1 MFQLIFSAMSALNQ
15 VAVFAAALVFGG
27 VGVLVVGNAIYWRLH
42 AARVQGEVIGVR
54 RNGNCLNAVYRYDS
68 PAGESVEATS
78 TEGSDSVRGKETG
91 RVVPLWVIPEKPHEV
106 QERGNHLFTVLG
118 LVFLA
123 SGVALF
129 WVGATA
135 WRTGPMTWVVG
146 GLFFL
151 HLLHRLRR
159 VLAPG
164 EKTLPR
170 SGWLAVTELLK
181 AARTSEP
188 SPLQPVEELNTL
200 PEFRDRQI
208 RARAQF
214 ARLAPLLLLIGAGSL
229 ALGVHESHALL
240 GLEASGTRASGLVTA
255 LIASRGGNGGITYR
269 PVVCYTDHSGRTV
282 VFRDSMASNPP
293 LYHVG
298 EPVRVLYPPGE
309 PGRAVIDRGVWN
321 WAPSATLYLLGGAL
335 VSAGLAAWRRRGAE
349 DGSQTVTL
357 GPAA

>member
-1 MFQLIFSAMSALNQ
+1 MFQLIVSAMSALNQ

-27 VGVLVVGNAIYWRLH
+27 MGLFLVGNAIYWRLH
-42 AARVQGEVIGVR
+42 ASRVQGEVIGVR

-68 PAGESVEATS
+68 PSGESFEATS

-118 LVFLA
+118 VIFLG

-146 GLFFL
+146 GLF
-151 HLLHRLRR
+151 LLNLLRRLRR
-159 VLAPG
+159 ILAPG

-170 SGWLAVTELLK
+170 SGWLAVPELLK
-181 AARTSEP
+181 AARTAEP
-188 SPLQPVEELNTL
+188 SPVQRVEELSSL

-214 ARLAPLLLLIGAGSL
+214 ARLAPFLLLSGAGSL
-229 ALGVHESHALL
+229 AFGVHESHALL
-240 GLEASGTRASGLVTA
+240 RLETSGVRAPGLVTS
-255 LIASRGGNGGITYR
+255 LIASRGGNGGATYH
-269 PVVCYTDHSGRTV
+269 PVVAYTDQSGRRI
-282 VFRDSMASNPP
+282 VFRDSMGSNPP

-298 EPVRVLYPPGE
+298 EPVCVLYPPGE

-321 WAPSATLYLLGGAL
+321 WAPSAILYVLGAAL
-335 VSAGLAAWRRRGAE
+335 VSAGLAAWRRRGAD
-349 DGSQTVTL
+349 DGGQTVTL